1 MKILKDYGFLFSLSK
16 FFGVKFL
23 AFFMK
28 IQALFMVII
37 GPGVGGHLI
46 HVDSGRWPFPNA
58 FSNQGRPEAVKFSHS
73 HTWLKNQKYIAKSQL
88 ETP

>member
-1 MKILKDYGFLFSLSK
+1 
-16 FFGVKFL
+16 
-23 AFFMK
+23 MK

-73 HTWLKNQKYIAKSQL
+73 HTWLKPEIYS
-88 ETP
+88 

>member
-1 MKILKDYGFLFSLSK
+1 
-16 FFGVKFL
+16 
-23 AFFMK
+23 MK

-46 HVDSGRWPFPNA
+46 YVDSGRCPFPNA

-73 HTWLKNQKYIAKSQL
+73 HTCLNQKYIAKSQL